1 MQKAGFKPAFLLQYE
16 VCLAFIVRWSGAVQG
31 FCQLEIWCKQKPS
44 APPGAGSA
52 SVMIRAGTSSRER
65 DIADDLAQT
74 QKR

>member
-44 APPGAGSA
+44 AA
-52 SVMIRAGTSSRER
+52 SRQAPAARA
-65 DIADDLAQT
+65 
-74 QKR
+74 